1 MNIVLKRKARNNN
14 NPKIDVAG
22 IPKITS
28 ILIIFK
34 KTKKSELIEIRK
46 IIAWIL
52 VFDSNKNLL
61 KFILYLPIL
70 INLFLSQYYIF

>member
-14 NPKIDVAG
+14 NPKTELAG

-34 KTKKSELIEIRK
+34 KTKKREFIEIRK
-46 IIAWIL
+46 IIA
-52 VFDSNKNLL
+52 
-61 KFILYLPIL
+61 
-70 INLFLSQYYIF
+70 